1 MAERRREP
9 RVNTD
14 AKVGIK
20 IQSAPGVPDL
30 DDMTFPSQLTNVSFG
45 GLQMH
50 LDSDIPVGTLL
61 TLEIVFSN
69 SPEKYMH
76 TGKVMWT
83 LETPANGIEQKPG
96 YKMGI
101 MFEEFGNTQH
111 DAWISEVVTLMEKDE
126 MEQHLGQPS

>member
-1 MAERRREP
+1 
-9 RVNTD
+9 
-14 AKVGIK
+14 
-20 IQSAPGVPDL
+20 
-30 DDMTFPSQLTNVSFG
+30 
-45 GLQMH
+45 MH

-69 SPEKYMH
+69 SPEKYVH

-83 LETPANGIEQKPG
+83 LDTPGDGIEQKPV

-111 DAWISEVVTLMEKDE
+111 DTWSSEVETFLEKDE
-126 MEQHLGQPS
+126 KE